1 LLSKLGTCLVRRNY
15 TPKLTKGVH
24 IKWQRKELAV
34 RQSQWRI
41 DKIVKTGKPLHKLPN
56 GMIRGVKDV
65 GPVAVD
71 MNAILQFGIAVSGNV
86 LASIKHENTQT

>member
-1 LLSKLGTCLVRRNY
+1 
-15 TPKLTKGVH
+15 
-24 IKWQRKELAV
+24 
-34 RQSQWRI
+34 
-41 DKIVKTGKPLHKLPN
+41 
-56 GMIRGVKDV
+56 MIRGVKDV